1 MGFYGRKRL
10 RKFSK
15 KRTRTFSLRAVVLG
29 LAGLL
34 SCTGFGP
41 AVFAAEQSASIH
53 VTILVASQEGSDFD
67 LDNDA
72 YRDQLIQLFSYK
84 SYHQK
89 KELSVSLKKGERVSV
104 PLPEGYELLLNLQDK
119 EKHRIS
125 IQAVIR
131 KGRQQYVDS
140 VLSLLTPGVVFL
152 GGPPISE
159 GTLILVLESHS

>member
-1 MGFYGRKRL
+1 MNISVTAKAPAFKL
-10 RKFSK
+10 NAIF
-15 KRTRTFSLRAVVLG
+15 LAV
-29 LAGLL
+29 LAAFCL
-34 SCTGFGP
+34 SVSP
-41 AVFAAEQSASIH
+41 ALSAEQATSLH
-53 VTILVASQEGSDFD
+53 VTILAASAEGADFD

-89 KELSVSLKKGERVSV
+89 KELNVNLKKGERVSV
-104 PLPEGYELLLNLQDK
+104 PLPEGYELLLNLQDQ
-119 EKHRIS
+119 EKKRIY